1 MTLFSLAPARSV
13 HRRSF
18 RVLRIRQPWYRT
30 PFVQA
35 AFIFMMLLGVAL
47 LPTAAHAASVF
58 NGFPL
63 VDDVLCGFF
72 AYSRTKLA
80 PMIAGIVLVFSV
92 VGHWLGS
99 GKMWSTMLYVG
110 LGLGIVL
117 GAGSALAAYTGVAA
131 SCIA

>member
-1 MTLFSLAPARSV
+1 MTVSPK
-13 HRRSF
+13 
-18 RVLRIRQPWYRT
+18 T
-30 PFVQA
+30 PFVPPIPPRLPDGALPWVVAA
-35 AFIFMMLLGVAL
+35 AFVLLAAWPVQ
-47 LPTAAHAASVF
+47 AHAASVF

-117 GAGSALAAYTGVAA
+117 GAGSALASYTGVAA
-131 SCIA
+131 SCIAS

>member
-1 MTLFSLAPARSV
+1 MKRFPSPFRADRPMALPAATMLMLASAMV
-13 HRRSF
+13 
-18 RVLRIRQPWYRT
+18 
-30 PFVQA
+30 
-35 AFIFMMLLGVAL
+35 L
-47 LPTAAHAASVF
+47 LPQSAQAASVF

-63 VDDVLCGFF
+63 ADDVLCGFF

-80 PMIAGIVLVFSV
+80 PMIAGIVLIFSV

-117 GAGSALAAYTGVAA
+117 GAGSALASYTGVAA
-131 SCIA
+131 SCIAS

>member
-1 MTLFSLAPARSV
+1 MTDSPKTRLVPPIPPRLPGGA
-13 HRRSF
+13 
-18 RVLRIRQPWYRT
+18 LPWL
-30 PFVQA
+30 VAA
-35 AFIFMMLLGVAL
+35 AFVLLAAWPVQ
-47 LPTAAHAASVF
+47 AHAASVF

-117 GAGSALAAYTGVAA
+117 GAGSALASYTGVAA
-131 SCIA
+131 SCIAS

>member
-1 MTLFSLAPARSV
+1 MKRFLPFFRADRPLALPAA
-13 HRRSF
+13 
-18 RVLRIRQPWYRT
+18 T
-30 PFVQA
+30 
-35 AFIFMMLLGVAL
+35 MLMLASALVL
-47 LPTAAHAASVF
+47 LPQTAQAASVF

-80 PMIAGIVLVFSV
+80 PMIAGIVLIFSV

-117 GAGSALAAYTGVAA
+117 GAGSALASYTGVAA
-131 SCIA
+131 SCIAS

>member
-1 MTLFSLAPARSV
+1 MTAPSNPRHRLSPPPHGRPFADALPWLLAATFVLLAAWPV
-13 HRRSF
+13 H
-18 RVLRIRQPWYRT
+18 
-30 PFVQA
+30 
-35 AFIFMMLLGVAL
+35 
-47 LPTAAHAASVF
+47 AHAASVF

-117 GAGSALAAYTGVAA
+117 GAGSALASYTGVAA
-131 SCIA
+131 SCIAS

>member
-1 MTLFSLAPARSV
+1 MKRFRTAFRAPRPISLA
-13 HRRSF
+13 
-18 RVLRIRQPWYRT
+18 
-30 PFVQA
+30 A
-35 AFIFMMLLGVAL
+35 AAL
-47 LPTAAHAASVF
+47 LVLASALVLVPQPAEAASVF

-117 GAGSALAAYTGVAA
+117 GAGSALASYTGVAA
-131 SCIA
+131 SCIAS

>member
-1 MTLFSLAPARSV
+1 MNRFAIPSRHVSPMAPTRSLSRHAPLAIGLLV
-13 HRRSF
+13 AA
-18 RVLRIRQPWYRT
+18 VLC
-30 PFVQA
+30 
-35 AFIFMMLLGVAL
+35 
-47 LPTAAHAASVF
+47 LPVDAHAASVF

-80 PMIAGIVLVFSV
+80 PMIAGIVLIFSV

-117 GAGSALAAYTGVAA
+117 GAGSALASYTGVAA
-131 SCIA
+131 SCIAS

>member
-1 MTLFSLAPARSV
+1 MTVSPKSHSV
-13 HRRSF
+13 PPIP
-18 RVLRIRQPWYRT
+18 LRLPGGALPWL
-30 PFVQA
+30 VAA
-35 AFIFMMLLGVAL
+35 AFLLL
-47 LPTAAHAASVF
+47 LAWPVQAHAASVF

-117 GAGSALAAYTGVAA
+117 GAGSALASYTGVAA
-131 SCIA
+131 SCIAS

>member
-1 MTLFSLAPARSV
+1 MIRFASPSHRVAPMAPTGRLSRHVPLAACLLV
-13 HRRSF
+13 AA
-18 RVLRIRQPWYRT
+18 VLC
-30 PFVQA
+30 
-35 AFIFMMLLGVAL
+35 
-47 LPTAAHAASVF
+47 LPVDAHAASVF

-80 PMIAGIVLVFSV
+80 PMIAGIVLIFSV

-117 GAGSALAAYTGVAA
+117 GAGSALASYTGVAA
-131 SCIA
+131 SCIAS

>member
-1 MTLFSLAPARSV
+1 MTVSPKTRLVPPIPLRLPGGEVPWLVVAAVVLLAAWPG
-13 HRRSF
+13 
-18 RVLRIRQPWYRT
+18 Q
-30 PFVQA
+30 
-35 AFIFMMLLGVAL
+35 
-47 LPTAAHAASVF
+47 AHAASVF

-117 GAGSALAAYTGVAA
+117 GAGSALASYTGVAA
-131 SCIA
+131 SCIAS

>member
-1 MTLFSLAPARSV
+1 MTPTFLSPAPAPTV
-13 HRRSF
+13 LPHDPA
-18 RVLRIRQPWYRT
+18 RVRWPH
-30 PFVQA
+30 P
-35 AFIFMMLLGVAL
+35 AL
-47 LPTAAHAASVF
+47 LAALLAVAVACVPTSAHAASVF

-117 GAGSALAAYTGVAA
+117 GAGSALASYTGVAA
-131 SCIA
+131 SCIAS

>member
-1 MTLFSLAPARSV
+1 MNLSRLSIPSTSYPAAPPS
-13 HRRSF
+13 RR
-18 RVLRIRQPWYRT
+18 
-30 PFVQA
+30 
-35 AFIFMMLLGVAL
+35 LLWAL
-47 LPTAAHAASVF
+47 LPVMAAVLALCPEPAHAASVF

-80 PMIAGIVLVFSV
+80 PMIAGVVMVFSV

-117 GAGSALAAYTGVAA
+117 GTGSALASYTGVAA
-131 SCIA
+131 SCIAS

>member
-1 MTLFSLAPARSV
+1 MRLTPL
-13 HRRSF
+13 RRSLPVA
-18 RVLRIRQPWYRT
+18 RGHDRTRRRAALAGLSVL
-30 PFVQA
+30 A
-35 AFIFMMLLGVAL
+35 AASVLLAW
-47 LPTAAHAASVF
+47 PEPAQAASVF

-80 PMIAGIVLVFSV
+80 PMIAGVVLVFSV

-117 GAGSALAAYTGVAA
+117 GTGSALAAYTGVAA
-131 SCIA
+131 SCIAS

>member
-1 MTLFSLAPARSV
+1 MN
-13 HRRSF
+13 H
-18 RVLRIRQPWYRT
+18 
-30 PFVQA
+30 FVPRH
-35 AFIFMMLLGVAL
+35 LPGVAVAPQLRPLVSPAQAGL
-47 LPTAAHAASVF
+47 LALLAAVLCAVPLDAHAASVF

-80 PMIAGIVLVFSV
+80 PMIAGIVLIFSV

-117 GAGSALAAYTGVAA
+117 GAGSALASYTGVAA
-131 SCIA
+131 SCIAS

>member
-1 MTLFSLAPARSV
+1 MIRFAIPFQRVAPMAPTGHLSRQSSLAVCLLVAA
-13 HRRSF
+13 
-18 RVLRIRQPWYRT
+18 VLC
-30 PFVQA
+30 
-35 AFIFMMLLGVAL
+35 
-47 LPTAAHAASVF
+47 LPVDAQAASVF

-80 PMIAGIVLVFSV
+80 PMIAGIVLIFSV

-117 GAGSALAAYTGVAA
+117 GAGSALASYTGVAA
-131 SCIA
+131 SCIAS

>member
-1 MTLFSLAPARSV
+1 MKPLIARCSSPSRHPPRLARPG
-13 HRRSF
+13 RRA
-18 RVLRIRQPWYRT
+18 LLLAGLL
-30 PFVQA
+30 A
-35 AFIFMMLLGVAL
+35 AACL
-47 LPTAAHAASVF
+47 LPTLAHAASVF

-80 PMIAGIVLVFSV
+80 PMIAGIVLIFSV

-117 GAGSALAAYTGVAA
+117 GAGSALAGYTGVAA

>member
-1 MTLFSLAPARSV
+1 MRLTLRLPLFHATGVRSRLRSPVVLAGLST
-13 HRRSF
+13 
-18 RVLRIRQPWYRT
+18 L
-30 PFVQA
+30 A
-35 AFIFMMLLGVAL
+35 ALAL
-47 LPTAAHAASVF
+47 LAAPEPAHAASVF

-80 PMIAGIVLVFSV
+80 PMIAGVVLVFSV

-117 GAGSALAAYTGVAA
+117 GTGSALASYTGVAA
-131 SCIA
+131 SCISS

>member
-1 MTLFSLAPARSV
+1 MNPSSFFPVRCELPSGLPEGGLLLLMLALALWPAS
-13 HRRSF
+13 
-18 RVLRIRQPWYRT
+18 
-30 PFVQA
+30 
-35 AFIFMMLLGVAL
+35 
-47 LPTAAHAASVF
+47 AHAASVF

-80 PMIAGIVLVFSV
+80 PMIAGIVLIFSV

>member
-1 MTLFSLAPARSV
+1 MNLVHPSFPSLVAPPS
-13 HRRSF
+13 RRILW
-18 RVLRIRQPWYRT
+18 V
-30 PFVQA
+30 
-35 AFIFMMLLGVAL
+35 L
-47 LPTAAHAASVF
+47 LPLLTLLLSLCPEPAHAASVF

-80 PMIAGIVLVFSV
+80 PMIAGVVLVFSV

-117 GAGSALAAYTGVAA
+117 GTGSALASYTGVAA
-131 SCIA
+131 SCIAS

>member
-1 MTLFSLAPARSV
+1 MNLTSVLSLPVRPAACRAG
-13 HRRSF
+13 HW
-18 RVLRIRQPWYRT
+18 VLPGLLA
-30 PFVQA
+30 VL
-35 AFIFMMLLGVAL
+35 LLGL
-47 LPTAAHAASVF
+47 LWPADARAASVF

-99 GKMWSTMLYVG
+99 GKMWSTLLYVG

-117 GAGSALAAYTGVAA
+117 GTGSALASYTGVAA
-131 SCIA
+131 SCIAS

>member
-1 MTLFSLAPARSV
+1 MKRFRTAFRAPRPISLA
-13 HRRSF
+13 
-18 RVLRIRQPWYRT
+18 
-30 PFVQA
+30 A
-35 AFIFMMLLGVAL
+35 AAL
-47 LPTAAHAASVF
+47 LVLASASVLVPQPAEAASVF

-117 GAGSALAAYTGVAA
+117 GAGSALASYTGVAA
-131 SCIA
+131 SCIAS